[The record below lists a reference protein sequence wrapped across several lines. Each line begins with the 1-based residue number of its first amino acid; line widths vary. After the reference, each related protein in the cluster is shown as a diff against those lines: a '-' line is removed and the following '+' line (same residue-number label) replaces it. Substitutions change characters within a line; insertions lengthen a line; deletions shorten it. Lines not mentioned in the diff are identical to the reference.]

1 MKALE
6 SMAQA
11 KGTNDPSSS
20 LTSEFTEEAGLQGPL
35 I

>member
-11 KGTNDPSSS
+11 KGTDDPSSS
-20 LTSEFTEEAGLQGPL
+20 LTSEYTEEAGLQGLL

>member
-11 KGTNDPSSS
+11 KGTDDPPSS
-20 LTSEFTEEAGLQGPL
+20 LTSEYTEEAGLQGL
-35 I
+35 LV